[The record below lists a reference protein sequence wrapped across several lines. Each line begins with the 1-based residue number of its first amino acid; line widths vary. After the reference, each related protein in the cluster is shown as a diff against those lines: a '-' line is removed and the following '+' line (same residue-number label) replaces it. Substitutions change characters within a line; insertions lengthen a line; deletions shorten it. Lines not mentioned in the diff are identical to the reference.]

1 MWVRKFHA
9 RSPQSRGNRKKTAKK
24 SKDNLM
30 VLNER
35 CYQPLFLFQKL
46 YKICVSV
53 EKASTK
59 LSLKNAK
66 KLSYQMLRKKNPEH
80 K

>member
-1 MWVRKFHA
+1 
-9 RSPQSRGNRKKTAKK
+9 
-24 SKDNLM
+24 M

-35 CYQPLFLFQKL
+35 CYQPLFLFQKS

-66 KLSYQMLRKKNPEH
+66 KLSYQMLRKK
-80 K
+80 KSGT

>member
-1 MWVRKFHA
+1 
-9 RSPQSRGNRKKTAKK
+9 
-24 SKDNLM
+24 M

-35 CYQPLFLFQKL
+35 CYQPLFLFQKS

-66 KLSYQMLRKKNPEH
+66 ELSYQMLRKKNPEH